1 MTKVRGKPISS
12 MMSMLVNANGELR
25 SAATA
30 NGQVGS
36 GQSENVLKSSVGGE
50 RLALTQELTQ
60 A

>member
-12 MMSMLVNANGELR
+12 MMSMLVNANGELDM
-25 SAATA
+25 AATA

-36 GQSENVLKSSVGGE
+36 GQSGLKSVAGHC
-50 RLALTQELTQ
+50 LALAQELTQ